1 MNTLGFGI
9 LIVSWLSSTDS
20 VADSEPSGEPLA
32 LANSSTGSIR
42 KVSREF
48 GKKGAVKFIKTACDG
63 LIEDIP
69 GKGLLCGRAVS

>member
-32 LANSSTGSIR
+32 LANSSTGSIWE
-42 KVSREF
+42 VSTESGR
-48 GKKGAVKFIKTACDG
+48 KGAVNFIQTACDG
-63 LIEDIP
+63 LIENISD
-69 GKGLLCGRAVS
+69 KGLLWGRAVS